1 MNNYATAP
9 KTDWRSLY
17 IASFISF
24 CAAVQYGL
32 YFSSLWPYLKIID
45 PDITEQFFGV
55 IIAAYSMAAC
65 FSSPLFGYW
74 SNRAKRVSV
83 PMKAGIISMFTGNV
97 IYLSC
102 ELLPSHRR
110 YALCVARFLVGVGS
124 ANIPLLRAYASTSCH
139 PKDRP
144 RATAFVTGG
153 IAIGIMI
160 GPAIQACFTSISYPG
175 LIIFRNFSIS
185 MYTASAYGACFMNAL
200 SFVCLQF
207 FFVEKYSGIHKENAQ
222 QTDERTVPKFDR
234 LAAFICNFTRF
245 TQQFTFTNVEI
256 LGAPYAMTVFAF
268 TKYDTV
274 QYGSLAQ
281 SGMGIMGVSFF
292 VLFIAFKLNK
302 YVKYRIGN
310 ITAFGLM
317 LLFHLATYPWPFLQT
332 KIETYTD
339 NDFLNTTEEIVG
351 CNTDHFG
358 WCTTTPRVNPW
369 VYYISFMVFRN
380 MTAADYN
387 VVDPKTEWKSIYIA
401 SFILFC
407 SAVQYGLYFSSLWPY
422 LETIDPDATE
432 QFFALI
438 IASYS
443 IATCISSPLAG
454 YWSNKIKQV
463 RLPLTAGLCCMLAG
477 NVLYLSCELLP
488 SHRRYAL
495 FVARFL
501 TGFGSANTP
510 LLRAYASTACN
521 PKDRARAM
529 SFVTAGV
536 AVGVMTGPAFQLL
549 FTPISY
555 PGLVIFPNFS
565 VSMYTASAYGACM
578 MNALGLICVRCF
590 FVEKYSG
597 LHKENVNDGHAAEV
611 PKFDKLA
618 AVICNI
624 TRFAQQFV
632 ETSIELIGSPFA
644 MAVFAFSKQNT
655 IQYGSLAQSGMG
667 IAGITVFVAF
677 IGCRLN
683 KRVKYRIGS
692 ITSLFLLLAFYLFTY
707 SWPFLPGQLVT
718 HTDRDVMNSTQE
730 LVGCNV
736 DKVDWCYSMK
746 PVNPWLYYVSFMM
759 FVGVGYPATDICL
772 STVYGRVLGPRRQ
785 GTMQGIFNFSSGL
798 SRILSPLSVSVFYDS
813 YGPKVIWYQAIFIL
827 SATIILWIAFYD
839 RMVALNV
846 CPSVKTLDDDL
857 MEMKD
862 VSKAVDL

>member
-222 QTDERTVPKFDR
+222 QTKDERTVPKFDR

-369 VYYISFMVFRN
+369 VYYISFMVF
-380 MTAADYN
+380 
-387 VVDPKTEWKSIYIA
+387 
-401 SFILFC
+401 
-407 SAVQYGLYFSSLWPY
+407 
-422 LETIDPDATE
+422 
-432 QFFALI
+432 
-438 IASYS
+438 
-443 IATCISSPLAG
+443 
-454 YWSNKIKQV
+454 
-463 RLPLTAGLCCMLAG
+463 
-477 NVLYLSCELLP
+477 
-488 SHRRYAL
+488 
-495 FVARFL
+495 
-501 TGFGSANTP
+501 
-510 LLRAYASTACN
+510 
-521 PKDRARAM
+521 
-529 SFVTAGV
+529 
-536 AVGVMTGPAFQLL
+536 
-549 FTPISY
+549 
-555 PGLVIFPNFS
+555 
-565 VSMYTASAYGACM
+565 
-578 MNALGLICVRCF
+578 
-590 FVEKYSG
+590 
-597 LHKENVNDGHAAEV
+597 
-611 PKFDKLA
+611 
-618 AVICNI
+618 
-624 TRFAQQFV
+624 
-632 ETSIELIGSPFA
+632 
-644 MAVFAFSKQNT
+644 
-655 IQYGSLAQSGMG
+655 
-667 IAGITVFVAF
+667 
-677 IGCRLN
+677 
-683 KRVKYRIGS
+683 
-692 ITSLFLLLAFYLFTY
+692 
-707 SWPFLPGQLVT
+707 
-718 HTDRDVMNSTQE
+718 
-730 LVGCNV
+730 
-736 DKVDWCYSMK
+736 
-746 PVNPWLYYVSFMM
+746 
-759 FVGVGYPATDICL
+759 VGVGYPLIDLCL
-772 STVYGRVLGPRRQ
+772 HTVYGRVLGPRRQ
-785 GTMQGIFNFSSGL
+785 GTMQGILQVSSAVA
-798 SRILSPLSVSVFYDS
+798 RIIGPLSISVLYRTL
-813 YGPKVIWYQAIFIL
+813 GPKVIWLVEIGVIVVTILLWVIFYKRL
-827 SATIILWIAFYD
+827 VVVQVVPVTDSNVSVTDTSAETNATCVENKKL
-839 RMVALNV
+839 
-846 CPSVKTLDDDL
+846 
-857 MEMKD
+857 
-862 VSKAVDL
+862 

>member
-110 YALCVARFLVGVGS
+110 YAL
-124 ANIPLLRAYASTSCH
+124 
-139 PKDRP
+139 
-144 RATAFVTGG
+144 
-153 IAIGIMI
+153 
-160 GPAIQACFTSISYPG
+160 
-175 LIIFRNFSIS
+175 IS

-222 QTDERTVPKFDR
+222 QTKDERTVPKFDR

-369 VYYISFMVFRN
+369 VYYISFMVFVGVGYPLIDLCLHTVYGRVLGPRRQGTMQGILQVSSAVARIIGPLSISRN

-422 LETIDPDATE
+422 LETVVIDPDATE